1 MFGSSWYGM
10 GRGGRAITAVAAFL
24 IEAAVILLVI
34 GAAWVLA

>member
-10 GRGGRAITAVAAFL
+10 GRGERAMAAVAAFL
-24 IEAAVILLVI
+24 IEAVVILLVI